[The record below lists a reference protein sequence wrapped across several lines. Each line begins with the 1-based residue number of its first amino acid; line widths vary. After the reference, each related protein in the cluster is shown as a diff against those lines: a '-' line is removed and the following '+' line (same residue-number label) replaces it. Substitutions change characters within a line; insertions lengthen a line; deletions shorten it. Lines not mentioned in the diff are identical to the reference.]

1 MTYYITFKVEAR
13 FEASVDADSIE
24 EAMQKAQGRFADAD
38 FGEAVDI
45 EGEPIIIEDENG
57 DYLWEK

>member
-1 MTYYITFKVEAR
+1 MTYDVTFKVEAR

-38 FGEAVDI
+38 FGETVDI